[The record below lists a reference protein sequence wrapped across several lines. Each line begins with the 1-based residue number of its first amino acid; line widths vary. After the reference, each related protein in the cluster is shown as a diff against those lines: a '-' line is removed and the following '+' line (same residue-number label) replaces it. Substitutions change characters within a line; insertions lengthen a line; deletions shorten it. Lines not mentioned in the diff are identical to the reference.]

1 MDLARYADLFR
12 TESREH
18 LAEIDA
24 ALLALEK
31 DGDIAG
37 VTVLFR
43 STHTI
48 KGMAASMGYR
58 AVEQISHALETLLD
72 AMRSGAR
79 GVDANVIALLFDGS
93 DALAQAVEDA
103 VAGRSESSNNVDAL
117 VQRLASAV
125 EPITKRSGRE
135 PNRRPSGTH
144 RAIASDSNESIF
156 PDANVEKPSAPALA
170 ASLPQE
176 LQRLDTTGSTPDRT
190 LASPVKNIEVK
201 LSPDAALKGVRA
213 LIVLAKLEAL
223 GSVRSMEPAQHTW
236 NDDRFD
242 GTMNL
247 ALETAADDAKIEA
260 GIRSAGDVARVTI
273 KSNATRRVERE
284 TLRHVRID
292 LRRLDTLLDL
302 VGELVITRDRLI
314 RAADMLPEASG
325 IRGNGEGG
333 SADRTNPGRGLASV
347 VHDTARLVSALQEEV
362 LRTRMVP
369 VGQVFDRFPRLV
381 RDLARDLG
389 KEVTFVMEG
398 REIELDRSLLDA
410 IGDPIVHLLR
420 NAIDHGV
427 ETAEARRNKSKT
439 GSGKLVLRAARDRA
453 AVLVQVEDDG
463 GGIDRDAV
471 LARAKAEGIVDAD
484 ITSLTDEGL
493 LKVLSRAG
501 FSTAAAVT
509 AVSGRGVGIDVV
521 ASRVRALGGALEMTS
536 VRGQGTTFTLR
547 LPVTLAIVRALLV
560 RVGNETYALPSAHV
574 LEALEYEADSLLSL
588 RGQETVT
595 LRDDVIPLLRLRP
608 RFGLPSIDDEGTH
621 LVLVEASGRRTALQ
635 VDSLIGQQD
644 VVVKPYDAVQ
654 DAENLFTGATI
665 LGDGTPALIVDL

>member
-31 DGDIAG
+31 DADVAH

-58 AVEQISHALETLLD
+58 SIEQISHALETLLD
-72 AMRSGAR
+72 VMRSGAR
-79 GVDANVIALLFDGS
+79 TVDADSIALLFDGS

-103 VAGRSESSNNVDAL
+103 VSGRADSNGNSDGL
-117 VQRLASAV
+117 LQRLASAV
-125 EPITKRSGRE
+125 EPSTTAHSGIE
-135 PNRRPSGTH
+135 NANRALSVAPDT
-144 RAIASDSNESIF
+144 IF
-156 PDANVEKPSAPALA
+156 PAMNRPRHSTPLQQAT
-170 ASLPQE
+170 LPQA
-176 LQRLDTTGSTPDRT
+176 LHL
-190 LASPVKNIEVK
+190 LASNDEANSRAVMSSVKNIEVR
-201 LSPDAALKGVRA
+201 LSSDAALKGVRA

-236 NDDRFD
+236 NDNRFD
-242 GTMNL
+242 GTL
-247 ALETAADDAKIEA
+247 IIALDTAADDATIEA

-273 KSNATRRVERE
+273 RSHATRRVERE
-284 TLRHVRID
+284 ALRHVRID
-292 LRRLDTLLDL
+292 LRRLDALLDL

-314 RAADMLPEASG
+314 RAADTLPEAS
-325 IRGNGEGG
+325 
-333 SADRTNPGRGLASV
+333 AGRALAGV

-389 KEVTFVMEG
+389 KDVTFVMEG

-427 ETAEARRNKSKT
+427 ETAEARLNKSKA
-439 GSGKLVLRAARDRA
+439 GSGRLVLRAARDRA

-471 LARAKAEGIVDAD
+471 LARAKADGIVDAD
-484 ITSLTDEGL
+484 TTTLTDDGL

-501 FSTAAAVT
+501 FSTAATVT
-509 AVSGRGVGIDVV
+509 SVSGRGVGIDVV
-521 ASRVRALGGALEMTS
+521 ASRVRALGGALEMSS

-547 LPVTLAIVRALLV
+547 LPVTLAIVRALLI
-560 RVGNETYALPSAHV
+560 RVGDETYALPAAHV
-574 LEALEYEADSLLSL
+574 IEALEFDAASILSL

-608 RFGLPSIDDEGTH
+608 RFGLPAASDDGTH
-621 LVLVEASGRRTALQ
+621 IVLVEASGRRTALQ

-644 VVVKPYDAVQ
+644 VVVKPYDAVLN
-654 DAENLFTGATI
+654 AENLFTGATI
-665 LGDGTPALIVDL
+665 LGDGTPALIVDLGGLT